1 VVIDRRSEAV
11 QKGDGTESRASR
23 ARPVTV
29 TGQARRSTEQPL
41 YSRNEDPR
49 EGCDRAWAVGEE
61 AAQSLRHGDRPLPHG
76 HRGNDAV
83 DEMLSCLRHP
93 AAIARRTDT
102 PALAASH
109 RQGGPS
115 MAPSCL
121 AADGNA
127 KGSHGCRARLSREA
141 TTKPCPHDA
150 QRSLPNPKQRMPQ
163 VRYDRSSRST
173 CAETG
178 CSATARFS
186 SQPSRCS
193 ATLLVERRL
202 LRPASLVAAGT
213 HSADVRADF
222 GPRRRRSQDGDHGR
236 TGAWTGGVFSRTLR
250 RRACPRTAARGLLP
264 RCS

>member
-11 QKGDGTESRASR
+11 QKGHGTESRASR

-41 YSRNEDPR
+41 ELFDEDPR
-49 EGCDRAWAVGEE
+49 EGRDCVGPISEE
-61 AAQSLRHGDRPLPHG
+61 AAQPLRHGDHPLPHR

-83 DEMLSCLRHP
+83 DEMRSCLCHP

-102 PALAASH
+102 PALAASY

-150 QRSLPNPKQRMPQ
+150 QRALPNPKQRMPQ

-178 CSATARFS
+178 CSAISPVHSCGNEADAS
-186 SQPSRCS
+186 DSHQSRLLICGLNPRDISVPAASS
-193 ATLLVERRL
+193 ATRTSGL
-202 LRPASLVAAGT
+202 P
-213 HSADVRADF
+213 
-222 GPRRRRSQDGDHGR
+222 PRS
-236 TGAWTGGVFSRTLR
+236 VSR
-250 RRACPRTAARGLLP
+250 
-264 RCS
+264 